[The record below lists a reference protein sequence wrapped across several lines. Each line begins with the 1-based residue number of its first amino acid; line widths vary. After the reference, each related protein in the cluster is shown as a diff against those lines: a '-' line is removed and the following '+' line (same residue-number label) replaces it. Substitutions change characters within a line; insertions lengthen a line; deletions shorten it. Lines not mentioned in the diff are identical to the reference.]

1 MILNLNNFRDKLR
14 HQREKSCSINMDI
27 PDIGDKYLKCKEAK
41 GYKNRGYILI
51 INVGD
56 EHVISIFSVYLCD
69 CK

>member
-1 MILNLNNFRDKLR
+1 
-14 HQREKSCSINMDI
+14 MDI

-69 CK
+69 CKQYLIWR